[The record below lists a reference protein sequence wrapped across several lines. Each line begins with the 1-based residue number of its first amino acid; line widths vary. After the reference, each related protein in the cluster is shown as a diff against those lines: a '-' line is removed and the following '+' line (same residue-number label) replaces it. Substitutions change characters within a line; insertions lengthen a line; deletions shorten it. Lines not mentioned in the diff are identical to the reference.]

1 MFFMQNTK
9 SIYIII
15 PVHNRREVTLQC
27 LTTLKLNEDLDQY
40 RIVVVDDDSTDGTRE
55 AVNAQFPQ
63 VIVLEG
69 DGNLWWTGAV
79 KMGMKY
85 AYEQGGELFILLN
98 DDCYPQMGTISKL
111 LKKIDENPNSVIGV
125 QCLDPKSKEPSY
137 GGILTNNNKL
147 QVVKIFHTFNSMTDC
162 DALNGNL
169 LAIPRNIV
177 DKVGFPDAKR
187 FPHHFGD
194 FVYTNRIK
202 KEGYKLFL
210 CNDIVALCEYH
221 YNGLSKKSSQFNRFQ
236 ELFTP
241 TSQFYWKTEMK
252 GYIELFGIKGIII
265 YLHKRCLLSSL
276 KVIFLLLDQKLT
288 L

>member
-1 MFFMQNTK
+1 MQNTK

-147 QVVKIFHTFNSMTDC
+147 QVVKIFHT
-162 DALNGNL
+162 L
-169 LAIPRNIV
+169 
-177 DKVGFPDAKR
+177 
-187 FPHHFGD
+187 
-194 FVYTNRIK
+194 
-202 KEGYKLFL
+202 
-210 CNDIVALCEYH
+210 
-221 YNGLSKKSSQFNRFQ
+221 
-236 ELFTP
+236 
-241 TSQFYWKTEMK
+241 
-252 GYIELFGIKGIII
+252 
-265 YLHKRCLLSSL
+265 
-276 KVIFLLLDQKLT
+276 
-288 L
+288 